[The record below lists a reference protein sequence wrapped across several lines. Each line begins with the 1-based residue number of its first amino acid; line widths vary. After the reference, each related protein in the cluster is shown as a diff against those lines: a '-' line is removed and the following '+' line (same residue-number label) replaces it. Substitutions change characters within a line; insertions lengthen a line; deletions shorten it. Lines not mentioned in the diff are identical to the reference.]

1 MFKKKGYYNMKSRN
15 WLKGLGIIMIIAA
28 LFLSGCGGA
37 EQTSDK
43 EPEIPKTNQRD
54 IELSI
59 PPVLQNSE
67 GEVLE
72 GDKEVLE
79 ALKKFINEKDRSKQG
94 EVGLSVVDF
103 VEVAGG
109 SPTKYVFIA
118 ALVNRSGQEGS
129 DIEMKFTI
137 TNKAT
142 GVKIYDGDKIILPEE
157 QFSFLKPN
165 HAIPFKIAIPDT
177 ENITPEMTVQD
188 YDFEWEITSSKM
200 KK

>member
-1 MFKKKGYYNMKSRN
+1 MVKKRFINI
-15 WLKGLGIIMIIAA
+15 LLLIMIITI
-28 LFLSGCGGA
+28 LSGCGGA

-43 EPEIPKTNQRD
+43 EPEIPKTNQND

-72 GDKEVLE
+72 GDEKALK
-79 ALKKFINEKDRSKQG
+79 ALKKFINETDTTKQG

-103 VEVAGG
+103 IEIAGG
-109 SPTKYVFIA
+109 SPTKYAFMA
-118 ALVNRSGQEGS
+118 ALVNRSDQEGS

-142 GVKIYDGDKIILPEE
+142 KVKIYDGATITLPEE
-157 QFSFLKPN
+157 QFGFLKPN
-165 HAIPFKIAIPDT
+165 HAIPFKITIPDT
-177 ENITPEMTVQD
+177 ENITPEMTVRD
-188 YDFEWEITSSKM
+188 YDFKWEITNSKM
-200 KK
+200 KE

>member
-1 MFKKKGYYNMKSRN
+1 MKSRN
-15 WLKGLGIIMIIAA
+15 WLKVIGITMVAA
-28 LFLSGCGGA
+28 TLILTGCGGV
-37 EQTSDK
+37 EQPSD
-43 EPEIPKTNQRD
+43 EEAEIPKTNQND

-67 GEVLE
+67 GEVLKS
-72 GDKEVLE
+72 DKDALE
-79 ALKKFINEKDRSKQG
+79 DVQNFINKKNTTKQG
-94 EVGLSVVDF
+94 EVGLSIVEF
-103 VEVAGG
+103 VELVESDA
-109 SPTKYVFIA
+109 PTKYAFMA

-142 GVKIYDGDKIILPEE
+142 NVKIYDGDKITLSEE
-157 QFSFLKPN
+157 QFGFLKPN
-165 HAIPFKIAIPDT
+165 HAIPFKITIPDT

-200 KK
+200 KE

>member
-1 MFKKKGYYNMKSRN
+1 MKKRFINI
-15 WLKGLGIIMIIAA
+15 LLLIMIITI
-28 LFLSGCGGA
+28 LSGCGGA

-43 EPEIPKTNQRD
+43 EPEIPKTNQND

-72 GDKEVLE
+72 GDEKALK
-79 ALKKFINEKDRSKQG
+79 ALKKFINETDTTKQG

-103 VEVAGG
+103 IEIAGDA
-109 SPTKYVFIA
+109 PTKYAFMA
-118 ALVNRSGQEGS
+118 ALVNRSDQEGS

-142 GVKIYDGDKIILPEE
+142 KVKIYDGDTITLPEE
-157 QFSFLKPN
+157 QFGFLKPN
-165 HAIPFKIAIPDT
+165 HAIPFKITIPDT
-177 ENITPEMTVQD
+177 ENITSKMTVQD
-188 YDFEWEITSSKM
+188 YDFKWEITNSKM
-200 KK
+200 KE

>member
-1 MFKKKGYYNMKSRN
+1 MKSRD
-15 WLKGLGIIMIIAA
+15 WLKVIGITMITATLI
-28 LFLSGCGGA
+28 LTGCGGA

-43 EPEIPKTNQRD
+43 EPQIPKTNQND

-72 GDKEVLE
+72 GDEKALE

-103 VEVAGG
+103 VEIEGDA
-109 SPTKYVFIA
+109 PTKYAFMA
-118 ALVNRSGQEGS
+118 ALVNRSDQEGS

-142 GVKIYDGDKIILPEE
+142 KVKIYDGDKIILPEE
-157 QFSFLKPN
+157 QFGFLKPN
-165 HAIPFKIAIPDT
+165 HAIPFKITIPDT

-200 KK
+200 KE